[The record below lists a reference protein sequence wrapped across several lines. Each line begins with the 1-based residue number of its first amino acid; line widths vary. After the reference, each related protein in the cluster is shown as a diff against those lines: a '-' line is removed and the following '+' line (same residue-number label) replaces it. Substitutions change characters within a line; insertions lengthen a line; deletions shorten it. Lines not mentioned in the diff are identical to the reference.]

1 MENMILKHMDVV
13 RGITTSI
20 LEKTTEE
27 AADITPKG
35 FNNNIRWNLGH
46 IAFIQEK
53 LVFGLAGE
61 PMQTPESYES
71 FFGAGTKPADWTEA
85 APSLEEIANV
95 LKDQAQRIKEFM
107 PGQFDKQLITPFTN
121 KAGINFTT
129 VGETFLFSFYHEAM
143 HVEMIKQIGKA
154 AAAAE

>member
-13 RGITTSI
+13 RGITISI
-20 LEKTTEE
+20 LEKTIEE

-95 LKDQAQRIKEFM
+95 LKDQAHRIKELM
-107 PGQFDKQLITPFTN
+107 PQQFDKQLITPFTN

-143 HVEMIKQIGKA
+143 HVETIKQIGKA
-154 AAAAE
+154 AAAQ

>member
-1 MENMILKHMDVV
+1 M
-13 RGITTSI
+13 
-20 LEKTTEE
+20 
-27 AADITPKG
+27 
-35 FNNNIRWNLGH
+35 
-46 IAFIQEK
+46 
-53 LVFGLAGE
+53 FGLAGE

-143 HVEMIKQIGKA
+143 HVETIKKIGKS
-154 AAAAE
+154 AAE

>member
-27 AADITPKG
+27 AANITPKG

-129 VGETFLFSFYHEAM
+129 VGETFLFCFYHEAM
-143 HVEMIKQIGKA
+143 HVEAIKQIGKA
-154 AAAAE
+154 AAAE

>member
-1 MENMILKHMDVV
+1 MEDTILKHMDVV
-13 RGITTSI
+13 RGITTSV

-71 FFGAGTKPADWTEA
+71 FFGAGTKPADWTETP
-85 APSLEEIANV
+85 PSLEEIANV
-95 LKDQAQRIKEFM
+95 LRDQASRIKEFM
-107 PGQFDKQLITPFTN
+107 PQQFNKQLITPFTN

-129 VGETFLFSFYHEAM
+129 VDETFLFSFYHEAM
-143 HVEMIKQIGKA
+143 HVETIKQIRKA
-154 AAAAE
+154 AQ

>member
-13 RGITTSI
+13 RGITISI

-71 FFGAGTKPADWTEA
+71 FLAQEQNLPIGRR
-85 APSLEEIANV
+85 LLLL
-95 LKDQAQRIKEFM
+95 LKKLRM
-107 PGQFDKQLITPFTN
+107 C
-121 KAGINFTT
+121 
-129 VGETFLFSFYHEAM
+129 
-143 HVEMIKQIGKA
+143 
-154 AAAAE
+154 